1 MSAPRLPPPLIAL
14 SPGDLD
20 GEGVVAERRRAE
32 FLQHLAQARDAGLGA
47 LLVREPKMSDRALLD
62 LARRAREVLGEANWL
77 GLHDR
82 AHLVPAARADALH
95 LGFQSL
101 QPAIART
108 IVAPE
113 IAIGFSAHAG
123 DDEALWR
130 ASDYIVF
137 GPVLDTASKRG
148 IKEPVGFDALAD
160 AVRASPSPVWAIGGL
175 APEHMAAVR
184 ASEARG
190 AAVLSGIFGSA
201 DPAAACAGYLNA
213 WSRG

>member
-1 MSAPRLPPPLIAL
+1 MSEPRLPPPLIAL

-20 GEGVVAERRRAE
+20 GEGAVAEQRRTQ
-32 FLQHLAQARDAGLGA
+32 FLRQLARARDAGLGA
-47 LLVREPKMSDRALLD
+47 LLVREPRMSDRALLD
-62 LARRAREVLGEANWL
+62 LARRAREILGESNWL

-95 LGFQSL
+95 LGFRSL
-101 QPAIART
+101 APAIART

-123 DDEALWR
+123 DDVALWR

-148 IKEPVGFDALAD
+148 IREPVGFDALAG
-160 AVRASPSPVWAIGGL
+160 AVRASSSPVWAIGGVK
-175 APEHMAAVR
+175 PEHLAEVR

-190 AAVLSGIFGSA
+190 VAVLSGIFGSA
-201 DPAAACAGYLNA
+201 DPSAACAEYLNA